1 MQSYDYIE
9 ANRKMWNGLAGIHAL
24 GYVTDLKERIKAPD
38 FCTFDEVE
46 KRIFAQINL
55 AEKDVIQ
62 LACNNG
68 RELIS
73 IKKAGAGRCV
83 GVDLSEGF
91 IEQGR
96 QLTSL
101 GNVDV
106 EFINA
111 NVYQLSHDLDG
122 QFDLVYITI
131 GVFGWL
137 ADIDTFIEIIARL
150 LKPGGQL
157 FIYEM
162 HPILNMFEAEKG
174 LEIDS
179 SYFRVEP
186 FVDEVSPDYYDPS
199 QVVEGKSYWFPYKL
213 SDIIGGCLRH
223 GLSLEHFEEYGHD
236 LSMVYAAFESFEKK
250 PPLSFSLVARK
261 IT

>member
-1 MQSYDYIE
+1 MPTDDYIE
-9 ANRKMWNGLAGIHAL
+9 SNRKMWNGLAKIHAR
-24 GYVTDLKERIKAPD
+24 GYVNDLLERIQAPD
-38 FCTFDEVE
+38 FSTFDEVE
-46 KRIFAQINL
+46 KRIFSQVVL
-55 AEKDVIQ
+55 AGKSVVQ

-73 IKKAGAGRCV
+73 VKKAGAGRCV

-91 IEQGR
+91 IEQAR
-96 QLTSL
+96 QLASL
-101 GNVDV
+101 ANVDV
-106 EFINA
+106 EFICT
-111 NVYQLSHDLDG
+111 NVYELPHDLDG
-122 QFDLVYITI
+122 SFDLVYITI

-137 ADIDTFIEIIARL
+137 ADVDTFIEIIARL

-174 LEIDS
+174 LEIDD

-186 FVDEVSPDYYDPS
+186 FVDDTSPDYYDPS

-213 SDIIGGCLRH
+213 SDIIGGCLKH

-236 LSMVYAAFESFEKK
+236 LSMVYAAFEHFDKK
-250 PPLSFSLVARK
+250 PPLSFSLLARK
-261 IT
+261 TA